1 MKKIWI
7 GIGIAVIVAVF
18 IGINIYKSAAPAG
31 GSAGKKS
38 KPEPWKTEKS
48 HLRLWFREHLN
59 SLKNSMFFMKQ
70 IKELLIK

>member
-31 GSAGKKS
+31 GSAGKKI
-38 KPEPWKTEKS
+38 ETGTMEN
-48 HLRLWFREHLN
+48 REI
-59 SLKNSMFFMKQ
+59 SSTVRKY
-70 IKELLIK
+70 EWTT